1 MSGGGR
7 CKILLRADWA
17 NMFCILDSE
26 NVSSAG
32 EGSDRVKETHC
43 CKSGMEVVFFFGI
56 IIFYFLFRFLLYF
69 MC

>member
-43 CKSGMEVVFFFGI
+43 CKSGMEVFFF
-56 IIFYFLFRFLLYF
+56 LVL
-69 MC
+69 